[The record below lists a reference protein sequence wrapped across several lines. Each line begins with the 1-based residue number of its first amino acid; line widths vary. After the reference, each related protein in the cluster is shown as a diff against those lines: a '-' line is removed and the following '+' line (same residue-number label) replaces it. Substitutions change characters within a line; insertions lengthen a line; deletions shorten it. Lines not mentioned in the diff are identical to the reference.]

1 MERKVKLGLT
11 PAGIVSIAF
20 GVLGLIYFIL
30 GMALSI
36 FPADEEDLTVGIF
49 FAILGG
55 VFLLIALI
63 IFLCTVFRKKHL
75 QTIVEAGRYLWGEIV
90 DILPIYNVQTTSN
103 SSGTYVILVR
113 YIDRYGRIHIFRSPV
128 QKTYPDRSVI
138 GKQVKIYYE
147 NESFKQYYVD
157 LEGVLPPVIE
167 H

>member
-11 PAGIVSIAF
+11 PAGIVSIVF

-30 GMALSI
+30 GMTLGI

-90 DILPIYNVQTTSN
+90 DILPNYNVQAN
-103 SSGTYVILVR
+103 SSSGAYVILVR
-113 YIDRYGRIHIFRSPV
+113 YTDRHGRIHIFRSPV

-138 GKQVKIYYE
+138 GKQVKVYYE
-147 NESFKQYYVD
+147 NDSFKNYYVD